1 MEKSIRIAAQ
11 ELKDLI
17 RQGALFKAPALSDF
31 AKQYAF
37 DMVII
42 DKGLALEI
50 DFTTE
55 TDANQKMRLRD
66 EMLAFVDSVVADFV
80 ESNENILISHIKDPQ
95 QRKQLL
101 ENREAKEHNAVV
113 FECRHLGKKFGKSGF
128 HLTDIDLQLRVG
140 EVTGV
145 VGENGNGKT
154 TLFRICVGDLEHS
167 EGEIRYPELRQNNW
181 NKIDWYNAKKQIA
194 FIPQELPKWHGSL
207 INNLRLEAVLH
218 GFKAEQNE
226 EQVHYILTRMELM
239 PYAEKQWHELSGGYK
254 LRFALAKALVG
265 KPRLLV
271 IDEPLAN
278 LDVNAQMIILNDLK
292 DLVESRI
299 FPVAIMISSQHLH
312 EIERIADNLLF
323 LKNGKELYNGK
334 TAEFG
339 TERMENCFEI
349 DCGMTQQV
357 FEERIAG
364 FAYHSVKHNGQ
375 YLIIYT
381 PLHIT
386 EKEMLAYLLE
396 KDLKVQYFRN
406 ISQSIKKYF
415 V

>member
-1 MEKSIRIAAQ
+1 MEKSIRLVAQ

-17 RQGALFKAPALSDF
+17 TQGTLFKAPALSDF
-31 AKQYAF
+31 AKEYAY
-37 DMVII
+37 DTAII
-42 DKGLALEI
+42 DAGLGLEI
-50 DFTTE
+50 DFLEETNVEAKQKLRERMLIFIDRVVEDYIENTE
-55 TDANQKMRLRD
+55 SVLIARTKDA
-66 EMLAFVDSVVADFV
+66 
-80 ESNENILISHIKDPQ
+80 Q
-95 QRKQLL
+95 QRKQLI
-101 ENREAKEHNAVV
+101 ENRNAKERGAVV
-113 FECRHLGKKFGKSGF
+113 FECRHLGKKFGKTGF

-140 EVTGV
+140 EITGV

-154 TLFRICVGDLEHS
+154 TLFRICVGDLEHN
-167 EGEIRYPELRQNNW
+167 EGEIRYPDLHQTQW
-181 NKIDWYNAKKQIA
+181 NKIQWYDAKKHIA
-194 FIPQELPKWHGSL
+194 FIPQELAKWHGSL
-207 INNLRLEAVLH
+207 INNLRLEANLH
-218 GFKAEQNE
+218 GFKGEQNE
-226 EQVHYILTRMELM
+226 EQVQYILQRMELT
-239 PYAEKQWHELSGGYK
+239 PYIDKQWSELSGGYK

-323 LKNGKELYNGK
+323 LKSGKELYNGK
-334 TAEFG
+334 TQEFG
-339 TERMENCFEI
+339 AERMENCFEI
-349 DCGMTQQV
+349 ECNLTQQV
-357 FEERIAG
+357 FEEKIKG

-375 YLIIYT
+375 YLIMYT
-381 PLHIT
+381 PLHIK
-386 EKEMLAYLLE
+386 EKEVLSFLLE
-396 KDLKVQYFRN
+396 QDIKITYFRN